1 MDNVL
6 SVPFVFPESVGK
18 QVYKSNACPRSQWR
32 EGKSSAGMFLAG
44 VTAGCLQS
52 VFDRLFLLFLS
63 RYVIFRLKWPADLV

>member
-18 QVYKSNACPRSQWR
+18 QVYKSNVCPRSQWQ

-44 VTAGCLQS
+44 ITAGCLQS
-52 VFDRLFLLFLS
+52 VFDRLFLLFCQDML
-63 RYVIFRLKWPADLV
+63 YFD